1 MSLKDILDKKIKEV
15 EVDFYDTIVEVH
27 DMMTKRIFT
36 DNLDANGNKSK
47 PYSTDPVWLSQKSVP
62 RASGVKNPKTYYYE
76 GGYSQMKREIGR
88 PPLELFGNLKKDF
101 ATGLREIGENQYAI
115 IVTEESA
122 NKLEG
127 NFPSFAKVSDKER
140 KFIKE
145 SLGNK

>member
-1 MSLKDILDKKIKEV
+1 MSLKDILDKRIKEV

-36 DNLDANGNKSK
+36 DNLDANGNKPK
-47 PYSTDPVWLSQKSVP
+47 PYSTKPLWISQSSIP
-62 RASGVKNPKTYYYE
+62 RAAGVKKAKTYYFE
-76 GGYSQMKREIGR
+76 VGYSQMKREIGR
-88 PPLELFGNLKKDF
+88 PPLKLKEDLAKDF